1 MKVEI
6 KMSKLIRVNTRTGS
20 TESQELKQEY
30 RLFGNRG
37 LIAKVMT
44 EEVNP
49 KCDPLGKENKLIM
62 STGIFAGTPL
72 STAHRLS
79 VGGKSPLTGTIKESN
94 VGGNVGYMLAQ
105 HGIRLLIFEDIPG
118 GNDWKVLVLDKNGK
132 VELVPAGE
140 YAGLNNYDLVKKLK
154 GKYGKNIAV
163 ASIGLAGERGYLNS
177 SVQITDAATGY
188 PSRAAARGGM
198 GAVMGSKKIKAVVVQ
213 PASSRYAFEYADKNK
228 FDAANKRLV
237 SALLA
242 ETSPMGGLAK
252 FGTISFVANT
262 AAMGIIPVRNYSGE
276 LFDAKRLD
284 KLSGPAV
291 LKKQEKRGGKNG
303 LACQPGCL
311 VRCNGIYNDNKG
323 NYLAEG
329 VEYETIA
336 MCGTNCDID
345 DMDTIAKISYMCDDL
360 GLDTV
365 ETGATIGVCMEAG
378 KIPWGDKKGALNL
391 VKEMVKGTEFGTLMG
406 KGTAAVGKALG
417 VKRVPVVKGQSL
429 SGYEPRNAP
438 VTGVT
443 FATTPMGA
451 DHTAGVM
458 MMPNADLMPKVARVS
473 MSNMMQGNMATCDN
487 IMCMYAFMSTMGDP
501 TILPDLFSGAFG
513 GEWDAGKITN
523 IGRQTIGMEREF
535 NKAAGFTQKDN
546 CLPEFFY
553 KEVAP
558 SSGAIF
564 DLSSEDM
571 ADIFK

>member
-1 MKVEI
+1 MTKV
-6 KMSKLIRVNTRTGS
+6 IRVNTRTGRTTS
-20 TESQELKQEY
+20 EEFKKEY
-30 RLFGNRG
+30 QFFGNRG

-44 EEVNP
+44 DEVNP

-72 STAHRLS
+72 STANRLS
-79 VGGKSPLTGTIKESN
+79 VGGKSPLTGTIKETN
-94 VGGNVGYMLAQ
+94 VGGNVGYMLIQ

-118 GNDWKVLVLDKNGK
+118 GNDWKMLVIDKSGK
-132 VELVPAGE
+132 AELVPAGE
-140 YAGLNNYDLVKKLK
+140 YAGLNNYALVEKLK

-177 SVQITDAATGY
+177 SVQITDASTGY

-198 GAVMGSKKIKAVVVQ
+198 GAVMGAKRIKAVVVQ
-213 PASSRYAFEYADKNK
+213 PAVSRYAFEYADKNK
-228 FDAANKRLV
+228 FDAANKRLN
-237 SALLA
+237 SFLLA
-242 ETSPMGGLAK
+242 ETSPMGALAK

-262 AAMGIIPVRNYSGE
+262 ASMGIIPVRNYSGE
-276 LFDAKRLD
+276 LFDSKRLD

-311 VRCNGIYNDNKG
+311 IRCNATYNDSKG
-323 NYLAEG
+323 NYLADG

-345 DMDTIAKISYMCDDL
+345 DIDTIAKISYMCDDL
-360 GLDTV
+360 GLDTI

-391 VKEMVKGTEFGTLMG
+391 VKEMVKGTEFGNLMG
-406 KGTAAVGKALG
+406 KGTAAVGIALG
-417 VKRVPVVKGQSL
+417 VKRIPVVKGQSL

-458 MMPNADLMPKVARVS
+458 MMPNADLMPKLARLS

-523 IGRQTIGMEREF
+523 IGRQTINMEREF
-535 NKAAGFTQKDN
+535 NKAAGFTQKDD
-546 CLPEFFY
+546 CLPDFFY

-558 SSGAIF
+558 STGAIF
-564 DLSSEDM
+564 DLTSEDM
-571 ADIFK
+571 ASIFQ